1 MFLCCFAYLQWIPVA
16 TFCFI
21 SVFWEI
27 CLIHCCQLR
36 CFLNWLLT
44 SDFLLVYT
52 MMSVSMDALFSP
64 FTLDAFSPLSL
75 QPLCSCP
82 LVKSLSMHIWGCK
95 AAFWGSFFKL
105 GFSVPWKGCVTAHFH
120 EEGGCSHVP
129 AAVKLLASCCQKRF
143 TVIMPLQLPHHYGM
157 VACL

>member
-1 MFLCCFAYLQWIPVA
+1 MRFKNLMHRLLNFKVSNNIFHYNLAKCVYWIMPAKKDLWLVGMFLCCFAYLQWIPVV

-27 CLIHCCQLR
+27 CLIRCCQLR

-82 LVKSLSMHIWGCK
+82 LVKSLSVHIWGCK
-95 AAFWGSFFKL
+95 AAFWFFFFL
-105 GFSVPWKGCVTAHFH
+105 SWVFLFH
-120 EEGGCSHVP
+120 GRDV
-129 AAVKLLASCCQKRF
+129 
-143 TVIMPLQLPHHYGM
+143 
-157 VACL
+157 